1 VSPNNVTPVREADD
15 SPPEIS
21 ASPPGF
27 PSVRVYYQGSRDE
40 GKGLWFEYCGTLEDL
55 VAGGAATPEMLRMN
69 PGTGARYKRIDEDG
83 DAYRVSR
90 YWRSTTD
97 DGKEC
102 APYRYYRLRRLKP
115 VGRLDGL
122 PASNDAVTAR
132 LRYERWWA
140 ARRAEPGPRV
150 QLRLVVDNTRGR
162 PWPPLS

>member
-69 PGTGARYKRIDEDG
+69 PGTGLATSASMRMVTR
-83 DAYRVSR
+83 
-90 YWRSTTD
+90 T
-97 DGKEC
+97 
-102 APYRYYRLRRLKP
+102 
-115 VGRLDGL
+115 GL
-122 PASNDAVTAR
+122 AGTGVQLPTTAR
-132 LRYERWWA
+132 SA
-140 ARRAEPGPRV
+140 PHIATTAS
-150 QLRLVVDNTRGR
+150 VD
-162 PWPPLS
+162 